1 MLYVGSL
8 AARAEAGW
16 DYISKMNFNGLAGV
30 PSECA
35 GTSSTFY
42 ADGAYRDVATSGFRS
57 PLGSGA
63 ARYGDGDGLAY
74 FDGSYAPSTAFA
86 DLSSPLCETPDDFD
100 PVPIIVSA

>member
-57 PLGSGA
+57 PLGSGTA
-63 ARYGDGDGLAY
+63 GDGGHDGLAY
-74 FDGSYAPSTAFA
+74 FDGSHAPSNANA
-86 DLSSPLCETPDDFD
+86 YLSSPLCETPDDFD
-100 PVPIIVSA
+100 PVPFVPAA